1 METWQYIVTL
11 CAGIITLITFFDKI
25 GVTKSV
31 KKVDADFKELKG
43 LIEQVSKTGGEVEA
57 ITALQEKQTQALLS
71 ILRNDLYRCFKDH
84 RDIAAW
90 TDDDCRVQ
98 TNIHEAYKALGGN
111 GEEAIW

>member
-43 LIEQVSKTGGEVEA
+43 LIEQVSKTTVILPPGLMMIVEFRRIFMKLTRLWAETAKKQSGGR
-57 ITALQEKQTQALLS
+57 KKKRGKS
-71 ILRNDLYRCFKDH
+71 
-84 RDIAAW
+84 
-90 TDDDCRVQ
+90 
-98 TNIHEAYKALGGN
+98 
-111 GEEAIW
+111 